1 MPISPVTLAPVS
13 LAPVT
18 LPPITLSAVTLSAA
32 ELLSRVEALREAVLR
47 EGAETCALWSSLLP
61 RRAAPAAHNLACYL
75 ALRRHDISALQAS
88 LSQRGLS
95 SLGRSEA
102 HVVASLDALRATLA
116 RLAGAGAPP
125 FPAPGRMEAGGRALA
140 RARDRFF
147 GEDVIGARTR
157 IMATLPT
164 AAAADRGL
172 VRALLAAGMTAA
184 RINCAHDDADTW
196 REMAAAVREEAAALG
211 RPCRV
216 LMDLGGPKNRIETV
230 HAAGAPR
237 LFRGDR
243 VALVS
248 DLAHAAA
255 EDRVIITPSEP
266 ALLEGLAPGRE
277 VWVNDGK
284 IGLRVAAIDAGRVV
298 LEVVHARSKG
308 ERLRP
313 GKGLNFPGTE
323 LRLAAPTAQDLA
335 DLDTAATLADC
346 IGFSFV
352 QRPEDVAR
360 LAAALAERRP
370 LLPPMP
376 LVLKIET
383 PLAVR
388 NLPRLLVQ
396 AAAAGPVAVMIA
408 RGDLA
413 VELGF
418 SRLSEVQE
426 EIMWLCEAAR
436 VPVIWATQ
444 VLDTLV
450 SEGRPSR
457 AEATD
462 AAMAQRAECVMLN
475 KGPFL
480 PEGIAFLA
488 DVLRRM
494 DRHQEKKTAL
504 FGQLQSWPREELG
517 FGGDAEA
524 RAAVLHSVA

>member
-1 MPISPVTLAPVS
+1 MNPPSPAALLA
-13 LAPVT
+13 
-18 LPPITLSAVTLSAA
+18 
-32 ELLSRVEALREAVLR
+32 RVEALREAVLR
-47 EGAETCALWSSLLP
+47 EGRETCLLWSNHLAS

-75 ALRRHDISALQAS
+75 ALRRHDISDLQQALS
-88 LSQRGLS
+88 RLGLS

-102 HVVASLDALRATLA
+102 HVIASLDALRATLA

-125 FPAPGRMEAGGRALA
+125 FPPPGRMGAGARALQREQA
-140 RARDRFF
+140 RFF
-147 GEDVIGARTR
+147 GHDVIGARTR
-157 IMATLPT
+157 VMATLPT
-164 AAAADRGL
+164 EAAEDRGL
-172 VRALLAAGMTAA
+172 VRALLAAGMTVA
-184 RINCAHDDADTW
+184 RINCAHDDADT
-196 REMAAAVREEAAALG
+196 RRAMAACVREEAAALG
-211 RPCRV
+211 RACRV

-230 HAAGAPR
+230 HAARETR

-243 VALVS
+243 VTLVR
-248 DLAHAAA
+248 DLAHALPGDA
-255 EDRVIITPSEP
+255 VIVTPSEP
-266 ALLEGLAPGRE
+266 ELLDGLAPGHD

-284 IGLRVAAIDAGRVV
+284 IGLRVETAGGGRIV
-298 LEVVHARSKG
+298 LAVVHARSKG
-308 ERLRP
+308 EKLKP

-323 LRLAAPTAQDLA
+323 LRLAAPTAQDLV
-335 DLDTAATLADC
+335 DLHTAATLADSL
-346 IGFSFV
+346 GFSFV
-352 QRPEDVAR
+352 QRPEDIAG
-360 LAAALAERRP
+360 LHAALRRLRP
-370 LLPPMP
+370 GLPAMP

-388 NLPRLLVQ
+388 NLPRLIIQ
-396 AAAAGPVAVMIA
+396 AASAGPVAVMIA

-418 SRLSEVQE
+418 SRLSEIQE

-475 KGPFL
+475 KGRFL
-480 PEGIAFLA
+480 AEAIAFLA

-494 DRHQEKKTAL
+494 DRHQAKKTPL
-504 FGQLQSWPREELG
+504 LGQLHSWPLAELALPG
-517 FGGDAEA
+517 AGDAG
-524 RAAVLHSVA
+524 AAGLH